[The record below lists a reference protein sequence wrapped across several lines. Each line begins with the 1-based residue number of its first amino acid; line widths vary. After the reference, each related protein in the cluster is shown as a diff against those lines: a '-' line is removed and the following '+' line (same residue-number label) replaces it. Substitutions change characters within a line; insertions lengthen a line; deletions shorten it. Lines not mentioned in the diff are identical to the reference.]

1 MEKNLYTINDLKTGT
16 TFEMEGAPY
25 IILEYQHSKMGR
37 GGAVLRTKIKNLIT
51 GAILQRT
58 FQGSDKF
65 NEVRIERRKVQYLY
79 LDSGGYHFM
88 DQEDFSQFDMGG
100 EDLGPAKNYLKDG
113 EIVQFQ
119 YYRGKPINIELPI
132 KMVFKVTEASE
143 GVKGDTV
150 SASTKQVKI
159 ETGLTVNV
167 PLFVKQGDM
176 IRVDTRNGAYV
187 ERA

>member
-1 MEKNLYTINDLKTGT
+1 MYTINDLKTGT
-16 TFEMEGAPY
+16 TFEMEGSPY
-25 IILEYQHSKMGR
+25 LVLEYQHSKMGR
-37 GGAVLRTKIKNLIT
+37 GGAVMRTKIKNLLT

-79 LDSGGYHFM
+79 QDSGRYYFM
-88 DQEDFSQFDMGG
+88 DQEDYSQFDMGND
-100 EDLGPAKNYLKDG
+100 ELGSAINFLKDG

-119 YYRGKPINIELPI
+119 YYEGKPINIDLPI
-132 KMVFKVTEASE
+132 KMVFEVTEASE

-150 SASTKQVKI
+150 SSSTKQVKI

-167 PLFVKQGDM
+167 PLFVKQGDK